1 MSDPSVLDYFT
12 YQRDQY
18 EGIPTFEEQPALI
31 SPSLY
36 SMVFSNLPV
45 CQSHQLQRPDRLVQ
59 TIYGTPLNVEPLNV
73 ESEFNQSAIWTTE
86 ADDVERPAA
95 KSPPIQSQYVAMASE
110 TLPKGRRTRP
120 AQTNRISTADR
131 RERNKRSA
139 TKYRQRLNEMI
150 KEAWNL
156 LPDDEKRGRN
166 NKLQKLETTI
176 GYFRKLQCELSQ
188 FSLQ

>member
-45 CQSHQLQRPDRLVQ
+45 CQSDQLQQPDRLVQ
-59 TIYGTPLNVEPLNV
+59 TIYGTPLNVE
-73 ESEFNQSAIWTTE
+73 SEFDRSAIWTTE

-95 KSPPIQSQYVAMASE
+95 KSPPIQSQ
-110 TLPKGRRTRP
+110 
-120 AQTNRISTADR
+120 
-131 RERNKRSA
+131 
-139 TKYRQRLNEMI
+139 
-150 KEAWNL
+150 
-156 LPDDEKRGRN
+156 
-166 NKLQKLETTI
+166 
-176 GYFRKLQCELSQ
+176 
-188 FSLQ
+188 

>member
-1 MSDPSVLDYFT
+1 M
-12 YQRDQY
+12 
-18 EGIPTFEEQPALI
+18 
-31 SPSLY
+31 
-36 SMVFSNLPV
+36 
-45 CQSHQLQRPDRLVQ
+45 CQSDQLQQPDRLVQ
-59 TIYGTPLNVEPLNV
+59 TIYGTPLNVE
-73 ESEFNQSAIWTTE
+73 SEFDRSAIWTTE

-110 TLPKGRRTRP
+110 TLSPRSPSLPKGCPTRP
-120 AQTNRISTADR
+120 AETKTISTASR

-156 LPDDEKRGRN
+156 LPDDEKRGIN

>member
-1 MSDPSVLDYFT
+1 MSYPSVPDYFT
-12 YQRDQY
+12 YQRNQCQEILGF
-18 EGIPTFEEQPALI
+18 EGPPALI
-31 SPSLY
+31 FPSFDAKI
-36 SMVFSNLPV
+36 FSDPGV
-45 CQSHQLQRPDRLVQ
+45 CQSDQLQQSDLFVQ
-59 TIYGTPLNVEPLNV
+59 TIYDPLLNV
-73 ESEFNQSAIWTTE
+73 ESELNQSAIWTTE
-86 ADDVERPAA
+86 ADDVEQPAA
-95 KSPPIQSQYVAMASE
+95 ESPPIRSQYVAMASE

-120 AQTNRISTADR
+120 AQTNRHSTADR

-156 LPDDEKRGRN
+156 LPDDEKRGIN